1 MDHPQNYTLEEISE
15 AVLFSHQLGDVV
27 VEVQA
32 ELLQETWKRV
42 NGHILRKDP
51 PHFNGDE
58 YHVHA
63 ELPGDYEASWGVSGK
78 RRHPNKFPAHV
89 PKAIV
94 DAAATILKVS
104 SDLLESSWIQED
116 GKKTLLFEVKEA

>member
-1 MDHPQNYTLEEISE
+1 MNHPKDSTLEQISE

-32 ELLQETWKRV
+32 DLLQESWKRV
-42 NGHILRKDP
+42 NGHTLRKDP

-63 ELPGDYEASWGVSGK
+63 ELPGGYEASWGVSGK

-104 SDLLESSWIQED
+104 SDLLESFWIQED
-116 GKKTLLFEVKEA
+116 GKKTLLFEIKEA